1 MLLCVSSQGNGT
13 WSAIIPTTDDD
24 RADGLLGTC
33 SEVAPYDALASDG
46 WFVKPTRVGKTLA
59 VSSGLVRDVP
69 LYTL

>member
-13 WSAIIPTTDDD
+13 WSAIIPTTD
-24 RADGLLGTC
+24 ADGVDDVLGTC
-33 SEVAPYDALASDG
+33 SGVAAHDDLATDG
-46 WFVKPTRVGKTLA
+46 WSVKPTRVGKTLA

>member
-24 RADGLLGTC
+24 RVDDVLGTC
-33 SEVAPYDALASDG
+33 SDVAAHDDLGADG
-46 WFVKPTRVGKTLA
+46 WSVKPTRASKTFT